1 MQWLFATTC
10 ERTVVLFP
18 YMQNTRSDKI
28 ETIEWILGVHTS
40 LRLPSAHN
48 HLFRKQ
54 THWKAKWS
62 LCCCTMQYT
71 VDDVFEL
78 IGQFGWS
85 QRTYFL
91 LLGILQ
97 IFVAPQMLLNVFTGR
112 WLKRYS
118 GFHSPHSHNE
128 LWVITRCT
136 SLISGGSGSFLGCMY
151 TLISLLVQN
160 KLFLIDLLIC
170 FSFIYI

>member
-1 MQWLFATTC
+1 
-10 ERTVVLFP
+10 
-18 YMQNTRSDKI
+18 
-28 ETIEWILGVHTS
+28 
-40 LRLPSAHN
+40 
-48 HLFRKQ
+48 
-54 THWKAKWS
+54 
-62 LCCCTMQYT
+62 MQYT
-71 VDDVFEL
+71 VDDVFGL

-118 GFHSPHSHNE
+118 GFHSPHSHKE

-136 SLISGGSGSFLGCMY
+136 SLISGGSGSFLDCMY
-151 TLISLLVQN
+151 TLICLLVQS
-160 KLFLIDLLIC
+160 KLFSVNWLNYYFFLYIY
-170 FSFIYI
+170 FAYIYIEMFCFAFQMGFRLIWAGWF